1 MTSVTETVTWYVYMA
16 RCRDG
21 SLYTGISN
29 DVERRM
35 GMHNDGTGAKY
46 TRGRGPITL
55 VYLEGPCSR
64 SDASKLERKM
74 KRYPKKKKEGLASQ
88 AALTT

>member
-1 MTSVTETVTWYVYMA
+1 MDWFIYMA

-21 SLYTGISN
+21 SLYTGITN

-35 GMHNDGTGAKY
+35 IMHNKGTGAKY
-46 TRGRGPITL
+46 TRSRGPVRL

-64 SDASKLERKM
+64 SDALKRERQL
-74 KRYPKKKKEGLASQ
+74 KRFPKKKKEILAVSQ
-88 AALTT
+88 SAVTT